1 MVGGRQALVDGVK
14 RVNGADTV
22 GGGVGCGGDG
32 VALVFEDQVAN
43 ELRVELH
50 NDGGSG
56 VLLGRDGKCVGNG
69 GVDVGGVGGG
79 GCLPSALQ
87 CR

>member
-1 MVGGRQALVDGVK
+1 MVGSCQVLVDGID
-14 RVNGADTV
+14 GADTV
-22 GGGVGCGGDG
+22 GGRVGCSGDG

-43 ELRVELH
+43 ELGVELH
-50 NDGGSG
+50 NNGGSG
-56 VLLGRDGKCVGNG
+56 GLLGRDGKCVGNG

>member
-1 MVGGRQALVDGVK
+1 
-14 RVNGADTV
+14 
-22 GGGVGCGGDG
+22 
-32 VALVFEDQVAN
+32 VFEDQVAT
-43 ELRVELH
+43 ELGVELH
-50 NDGGSG
+50 NNGGSG
-56 VLLGRDGKCVGNG
+56 GLLGRDGKCVGNG